1 MPKFGMPMSKSK
13 DILPDSNPW
22 LKYNFNFEVKGQCH
36 TEFMNERDTSY
47 HGDTLTCQTK
57 YDYVKGQTNEA

>member
-13 DILPDSNPW
+13 GILQDSSRW
-22 LKYNFNFEVKGQCH
+22 WKYNFDIKVNGQGH
-36 TEFMNERDTSY
+36 TEFMNVRNTSY

-57 YDYVKGQTNEA
+57 YDYVKGQKS